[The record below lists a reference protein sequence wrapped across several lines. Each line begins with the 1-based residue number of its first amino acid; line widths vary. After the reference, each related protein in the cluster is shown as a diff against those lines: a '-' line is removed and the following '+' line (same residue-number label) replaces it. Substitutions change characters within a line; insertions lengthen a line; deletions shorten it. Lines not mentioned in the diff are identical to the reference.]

1 MEALLWL
8 LYLAALVVLAVVL
21 RKLFGKDG
29 GSVTAE
35 EPPAGQSC
43 ATCSSEPGR
52 CLQECAMEAAV
63 AEIEYFDDEE
73 LDRFRGRRAD
83 GYTDEEAGEFAE
95 VMYTMRPEEVKDW
108 LRSLRLR
115 GVSLPDQLKD
125 EAYMLAEG

>member
-1 MEALLWL
+1 
-8 LYLAALVVLAVVL
+8 
-21 RKLFGKDG
+21 
-29 GSVTAE
+29 
-35 EPPAGQSC
+35 
-43 ATCSSEPGR
+43 
-52 CLQECAMEAAV
+52 MEAAV